1 MFGKSFQ
8 RQLRAKTATS
18 TPKFF
23 ANESLT
29 VVLNFGEFGVEFWLF
44 AQLRSK
50 FEL

>member
-18 TPKFF
+18 TPKSF